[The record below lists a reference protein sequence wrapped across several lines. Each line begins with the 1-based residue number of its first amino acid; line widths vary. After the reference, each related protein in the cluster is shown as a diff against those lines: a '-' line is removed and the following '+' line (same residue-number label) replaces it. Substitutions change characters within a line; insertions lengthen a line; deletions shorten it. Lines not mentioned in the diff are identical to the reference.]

1 MSRRLDSKRIV
12 FLTSSKEFFMRI
24 DRRMVLALA
33 AGLLSLAGFA
43 QAQEWSPSRP
53 VRIIVPIVGSTND
66 VLARIVAPKLQEALG
81 QPVVVENKPGAG
93 GNIGADFVAKA
104 PPDGHTLLI
113 GYNGPIAINVTLFDK
128 MPYDPVKDLAP
139 ITLAVKAP
147 QYLVVN
153 SASGITSL
161 KDLVAKAKAQP
172 ARFSYASVAVGS
184 ASHLTM
190 EMLKSAAQI
199 HLTHI
204 PYRGAGP
211 AVTDLLAGNVQ
222 AAFFVPGNVQQFVK
236 EGRLKLL
243 ASSGIKRFAS
253 TPDVPTVA
261 ESGYKDFEATSWIGF
276 LAAAGTPRPIIDRY
290 NRELVKILNSP
301 DVSERLREMEFEVIA
316 GSPEQFGSWI
326 RAEIPRWGAVI
337 KATGAK
343 AE

>member
-1 MSRRLDSKRIV
+1 MTNREPIMKTIKRRAA
-12 FLTSSKEFFMRI
+12 
-24 DRRMVLALA
+24 LALA
-33 AGLLSLAGFA
+33 VGSLCAGAFA
-43 QAQEWSPSRP
+43 QPLEWAPTRP

-66 VLARIVAPKLQEALG
+66 LLARMVAPKLQEAIG

-93 GNIGADFVAKA
+93 GNIGADLVAKA
-104 PPDGHTLLI
+104 APDGHTLLI
-113 GYNGPIAINVTLFDK
+113 GYNGPMAINVTLFDK
-128 MPYDPVKDLAP
+128 IPYDPVKDLAP
-139 ITLAVKAP
+139 ITLAVKSP

-153 SASGITSL
+153 AGSGITSVQ
-161 KDLVAKAKAQP
+161 DLVAKARAQP
-172 ARFSYASVAVGS
+172 ARFSYASVAMGS

-190 EMLKSAAQI
+190 EMLKSAARI

-211 AVTDLLAGNVQ
+211 AVTDLLAGTVH

-243 ASSGIKRFAS
+243 ASSGARRFPS
-253 TPDVPTVA
+253 TPDVPTLM

-276 LAAAGTPRPIIDRY
+276 LTTGGTPRPIVDRY
-290 NRELVKILNSP
+290 HREIVKILNSP
-301 DVSERLREMEFEVIA
+301 EIRDKLREMEFEIVA
-316 GSPEQFGSWI
+316 GTPEQFSGWI
-326 RAEIPRWGAVI
+326 RSEISRWGEVI